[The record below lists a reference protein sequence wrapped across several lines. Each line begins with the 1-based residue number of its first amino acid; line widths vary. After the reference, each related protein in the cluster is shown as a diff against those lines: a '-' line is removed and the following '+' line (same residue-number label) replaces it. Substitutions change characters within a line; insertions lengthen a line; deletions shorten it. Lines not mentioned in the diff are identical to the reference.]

1 MIKLKVFFFFFKK
14 EFFVHFIY
22 HVFSVSYGVTS
33 SSLSS
38 PFILI
43 FIWTSAAYMLLWDAA
58 YYIYTLFGE
67 FDFSL
72 KIQVK
77 HFTLDLYAEQFTE
90 VRQTDWTCHSCTGC
104 QRKVLFGQK

>member
-1 MIKLKVFFFFFKK
+1 MKLKVVFFFFLRK
-14 EFFVHFIY
+14 
-22 HVFSVSYGVTS
+22 
-33 SSLSS
+33 SSLSTS
-38 PFILI
+38 YIMFFQFLMVLLLPLSPPFILI

-67 FDFSL
+67 SDFSL

-90 VRQTDWTCHSCTGC
+90 VRQMHSCTGC

>member
-1 MIKLKVFFFFFKK
+1 
-14 EFFVHFIY
+14 
-22 HVFSVSYGVTS
+22 
-33 SSLSS
+33 
-38 PFILI
+38 
-43 FIWTSAAYMLLWDAA
+43 MLLWDAA

-104 QRKVLFGQK
+104 QRKVLFGAKVREAGEEAKFLFSKTIRLSPVF